1 MSDISVGDK
10 MLVRVPGIGG
20 SVSIARVDKVLKRY
34 FVCAGRK
41 WEKDRT
47 MRCIGGNTWYMPT
60 IRRATDADEVAI
72 AAGVRRHKVVHYD
85 WKSADQSIIDAV
97 LTIISQQP
105 NTPSTSPA
113 TGRGTP

>member
-10 MLVRVPGIGG
+10 MLVRIPGIGG
-20 SVSIARVDKVLKRY
+20 SVYIARVDKVLKRY
-34 FVCAGRK
+34 FVCARRK
-41 WEKDRT
+41 WANDRT
-47 MRCIGGNTWYMPT
+47 MRCISGNKWYTPT

-85 WKSADQSIIDAV
+85 WESADQSIIDAV

-105 NTPSTSPA
+105 NNGNIETK
-113 TGRGTP
+113 